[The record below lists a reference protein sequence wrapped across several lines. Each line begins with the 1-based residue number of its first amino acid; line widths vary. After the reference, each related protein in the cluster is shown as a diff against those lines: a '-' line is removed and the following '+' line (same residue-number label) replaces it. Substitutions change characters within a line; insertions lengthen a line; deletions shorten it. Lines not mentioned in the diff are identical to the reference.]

1 MQSATD
7 EEQHSLQHGAKWM
20 HSLLLQWSPWDALSL
35 CLGHQQCLARLPP
48 QYLPFPKGSFKFFPW
63 ECPSICHGGF
73 QAIKPALN
81 GSCIRGPSERNLNWN
96 PKFMRRC
103 PEIKLVT
110 EFFMRSYLNTTHL
123 LLHVLSIQ
131 MHRFMLDKIQINL
144 LLHIL
149 ERDVLATAPWLS
161 LSPPHTSPWI
171 MLGMRALSSSFSGPH
186 FLLHNTVALSGPQ
199 GHLQLT
205 DTVSV
210 A

>member
-1 MQSATD
+1 M
-7 EEQHSLQHGAKWM
+7 
-20 HSLLLQWSPWDALSL
+20 P
-35 CLGHQQCLARLPP
+35 
-48 QYLPFPKGSFKFFPW
+48 
-63 ECPSICHGGF
+63 
-73 QAIKPALN
+73 
-81 GSCIRGPSERNLNWN
+81 
-96 PKFMRRC
+96 RC

-149 ERDVLATAPWLS
+149 ERDVLHSPWLS
-161 LSPPHTSPWI
+161 LSPPHTS
-171 MLGMRALSSSFSGPH
+171 LNVRHASLSKPFSGPH

-210 A
+210 AYRGKFVFQQLASFLDFIKVTTLWLYRNLCTFLWTLLWTHLK